1 VTLFSEAEDKF
12 TNAQM
17 LELDLENGHVY
28 WTDYFLG
35 VIRGNLDGTGY
46 TVLGGSNEVAQ
57 AVQFTA
63 LALDRV
69 RGHIYYGDPTQN
81 GRLFRMDMD
90 GGNKIEIA
98 RDLAGAG
105 WWFNSIALDAISGHI
120 YYTDAGSHQVKRMN
134 LEGADQTV
142 LLTDPELN
150 PFGIAFGPDDT
161 IYWVGGTGMRLGK
174 ANIDGLTDVNL
185 NLVGTDTVTGFGM
198 AVVYSPVVPPEI
210 SMSGITVQGST
221 VTVTW
226 EGGLPPFQLQRRS
239 SLTEGS
245 WEDVGSATSARE
257 ATDTVGAESMM
268 FYRVRSSW

>member
-1 VTLFSEAEDKF
+1 VDEF

-17 LELDLENGHVY
+17 IELDLENGHVY
-28 WTDYFLG
+28 WTDYFKG

-46 TVLGGSNEVAQ
+46 TVLGGSSEAAQ

-63 LALDRV
+63 LALDRS

-105 WWFNSIALDAISGHI
+105 WWFNSIALDIRNGHI
-120 YYTDAGSHQVKRMN
+120 YYTDAGTHQVKRMN
-134 LEGADQTV
+134 LDGSEQTV
-142 LLTDPELN
+142 LLTDPGLN
-150 PFGIAFGPDDT
+150 PFGIAFGPNNMM
-161 IYWVGGTGMRLGK
+161 YWVGGTGMRLGK
-174 ANIDGLTDVNL
+174 ANIDGVSEVNL
-185 NLVGTDTVTGFGM
+185 YLVGTDTTTGFGI
-198 AVVYSPVVPPEI
+198 AVAYSPAVPAELR
-210 SMSGITVQGST
+210 MSGISIESST

-226 EGGLPPFQLQRRS
+226 EGGLPPYQLQRRS

-245 WEDVGSATSARE
+245 WEAVGTPTSDKQ
-257 ATDTVGAESMM
+257 ATDSVSTGSM
-268 FYRVRSSW
+268 FYRVQSN